1 MGFAQLEDEI
11 RLAFDDVPSLPS
23 WCLVN
28 SREGEEPLLLE
39 AAFREVP
46 DWRSLDSSVLDG
58 APDGYGTALCFF
70 SDEAFLYYLP
80 AYLLADLGGEL
91 EQVDVV
97 FHLVHG
103 LDTQTGDQSVNPRRY
118 GSRTWTDHAVHKFS
132 MLGAGQVRA
141 IVLYLEAKLA
151 SCESEMDRRSIS
163 EALDNYWRPRA
174 SADG

>member
-1 MGFAQLEDEI
+1 MSLARVEDEI
-11 RLAFDDVPSLPS
+11 RLAFDVVPSPPS

-39 AAFREVP
+39 TEFREVP
-46 DWRSLDSSVLDG
+46 DWRSLDRGVLDW
-58 APDGYGTALCFF
+58 APDGYGTALSFF

-80 AYLLADLGGEL
+80 AYLLADLAGEL

-103 LDTQTGDQSVNPRRY
+103 LDARTRDQPVNPRRY
-118 GSRTWTDHAVHKFS
+118 GSRTWADHAAHKFS
-132 MLGAGQVRA
+132 MLGASQVRA
-141 IVLYLEAKLA
+141 IVLYLEVKLA
-151 SCESEMDRRSIS
+151 SCESEMDRSSIS